1 MKKNESHTT
10 AYALGEL
17 HGAERAAFE
26 AELAASPELQKELAE
41 VSRVASLLEALPPG
55 EPAFTEAERAAL
67 REKGLAQLHQTA
79 PPKVLPFPWPR
90 RLVVLAA
97 AAVLLLG
104 LFVFLP
110 ERQEE
115 TSAQLVAA
123 EGRVEGLALAAAPEQ
138 PGEPRS
144 QTAAGAPAAPVAAPA
159 AGGAEVVFS
168 VTADE
173 VHGPLDVTSGV
184 GDLAEFDALAAV
196 EVPLARGAVPP
207 ARAERSD
214 AVAQFRS
221 GWGAGQGSGVGVRA
235 RTAEAG
241 AEAGAEAAD
250 GFSMVRRFLQAGQL
264 PPAEAIRLEEMI
276 QYSAI
281 DDSSEEDSRFVAAVA
296 SFARKLLGTPEA
308 DDLSWE
314 EIESIAREAHAADS
328 GSRRAELLALV
339 EKARQLL
346 VQRDSSGQ

>member
-1 MKKNESHTT
+1 MKKNESRTT
-10 AYALGEL
+10 AYALSEL
-17 HGAERAAFE
+17 HGAERTAFE

-90 RLVVLAA
+90 RFVVLAA

-115 TSAQLVAA
+115 TPAQLVAA

-144 QTAAGAPAAPVAAPA
+144 QTAAGAPVAPVAAPA
-159 AGGAEVVFS
+159 AAGAEVVFS

-173 VHGPLDVTSGV
+173 VHGPLEVTGGV
-184 GDLAEFDALAAV
+184 GDLEEFDVLAAV

-214 AVAQFRS
+214 SVAQFRS
-221 GWGAGQGSGVGVRA
+221 GWGAGRGSGVGVRA
-235 RTAEAG
+235 RTAEV
-241 AEAGAEAAD
+241 GAEAAD